1 MGYSTLNIFINAE
14 IYLTVII
21 VILYIVPNKQIFLFR
36 RLNAIKS
43 ILKPTERFLWIK
55 TNMILMLIWY
65 GSGLAFRYTRPPNLE
80 NRQMSINGTIEEIV
94 FSNMGAGW
102 YLKIQVCTIC
112 VLKTFL
118 FYDNFYR
125 TAFCECITK

>member
-1 MGYSTLNIFINAE
+1 MGYSALNVFIDVE
-14 IYLTVII
+14 ICLTVII
-21 VILYIVPNKQIFLFR
+21 VIVYIAPNRQIFCFYNR

-43 ILKPTERFLWIK
+43 ILKPTERFSWIK

-94 FSNMGAGW
+94 FSNMGAG
-102 YLKIQVCTIC
+102 
-112 VLKTFL
+112 
-118 FYDNFYR
+118 
-125 TAFCECITK
+125 